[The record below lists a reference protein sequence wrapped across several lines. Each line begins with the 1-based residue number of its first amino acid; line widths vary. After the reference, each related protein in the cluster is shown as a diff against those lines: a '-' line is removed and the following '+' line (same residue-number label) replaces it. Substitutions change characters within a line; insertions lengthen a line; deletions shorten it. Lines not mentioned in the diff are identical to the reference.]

1 MNINHKELPKGLY
14 FMNFLSKNGLIV
26 CASLMISGI
35 ASAAA
40 HNYNDN
46 KTRSVQNTIPHNI
59 SYTAH
64 GTTDAR
70 TARMFRQLLK
80 NSQAL
85 QVTASVK
92 KSKPERD
99 VDVTVNYTIKGK
111 TSLSNVRKLIKLFKT
126 SKHIQVIARA
136 NIRSHSAIRG
146 QRFSFNQPGTW
157 TINRSNHAAGHYNRH
172 IAGK

>member
-1 MNINHKELPKGLY
+1 MTFI
-14 FMNFLSKNGLIV
+14 STNGLV
-26 CASLMISGI
+26 FCSALLISGI

-40 HNYNDN
+40 HNHTLQKNTHSHPPQN
-46 KTRSVQNTIPHNI
+46 QTRHV

-92 KSKPERD
+92 KSKPQRD
-99 VDVTVNYTIKGK
+99 VDVTINYTIKGK
-111 TSLSNVRKLIKLFKT
+111 TSLRNARKLIQLFKT

-136 NIRSHSAIRG
+136 NVRSHSAMRD

-157 TINRSNHAAGHYNRH
+157 ELHHTRSSAHHYNRH
-172 IAGK
+172 IVGK